1 MLSPP
6 PRRERGSDLAHAHAR
21 SSHDAT
27 PSHTRL
33 APRSRSDPKKGG
45 RKKAHEPKT
54 IEEEADASLKAICP
68 PGMDPNEAGR
78 LLFSGAAANAMCEA
92 SGAMLETFPPTDPDE
107 IAAERL
113 MMGLAVQTL
122 DAQIGE
128 EWRDFIFSS
137 KCAPRRAYRT
147 SSASERPPL
156 ARPK

>member
-1 MLSPP
+1 MN
-6 PRRERGSDLAHAHAR
+6 
-21 SSHDAT
+21 
-27 PSHTRL
+27 
-33 APRSRSDPKKGG
+33 
-45 RKKAHEPKT
+45 
-54 IEEEADASLKAICP
+54 
-68 PGMDPNEAGR
+68 PNEAGG
-78 LLFSGAAANAMCEA
+78 LLFSGAAAAAMCEA
-92 SGAMLETFPPTDPDE
+92 SGAMLEVFAPLDPDE